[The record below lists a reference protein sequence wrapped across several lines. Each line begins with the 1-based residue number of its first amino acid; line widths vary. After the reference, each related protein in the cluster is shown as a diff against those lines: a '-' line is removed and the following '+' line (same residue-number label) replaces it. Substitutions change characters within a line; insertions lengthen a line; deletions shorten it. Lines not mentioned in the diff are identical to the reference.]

1 MIYVDTSALT
11 KLLIAEAESVAMR
24 ELAGIPMITS
34 AVTAVELRRAVRRR
48 VPSLAVEV
56 EHLLDRLTTVAI
68 DAQLL
73 RAAGAV
79 GPVELKS
86 LDAIHLATALLVR
99 DEITAFVAYDER
111 LLDAARLAGIP
122 TLSPGL

>member
-99 DEITAFVAYDER
+99 DETTAFVAYDER

>member
-11 KLLIAEAESVAMR
+11 KLLVAEAESVAMR
-24 ELAGIPMITS
+24 ELAGTPMITS
-34 AVTAVELRRAVRRR
+34 ALTAAELRRAVRRR
-48 VPSLAVEV
+48 APSLAVDV
-56 EHLLDRLTTVAI
+56 EHVLERLTTVAI

-79 GPVELKS
+79 GPVELKT
-86 LDAIHLATALLVR
+86 LDAIHLATAMAVR
-99 DEITAFVAYDER
+99 DDITAFVAYDER

-122 TLSPGL
+122 TLSPGV

>member
-11 KLLIAEAESVAMR
+11 KLLVAEAESIAMR
-24 ELAGIPMITS
+24 ELAGTPMITS
-34 AVTAVELRRAVRRR
+34 AVTAAELRRAVRLRS
-48 VPSLAVEV
+48 PSLAVDV
-56 EHLLDRLTTVAI
+56 EHVLDRLMTVAV
-68 DAQLL
+68 DAHLL

-79 GPVELKS
+79 GPVELKT
-86 LDAIHLATALLVR
+86 LDAIHLATALVVR

-122 TLSPGL
+122 TLSPGV

>member
-11 KLLIAEAESVAMR
+11 KLLVAEAESVAMR
-24 ELAGIPMITS
+24 ELAGTPMITS
-34 AVTAVELRRAVRRR
+34 AVTAAELRRAVRCRA
-48 VPSLAVEV
+48 PFLAVNV
-56 EHLLDRLTTVAI
+56 EHVLDRLTTVAI

-79 GPVELKS
+79 GPVELKT
-86 LDAIHLATALLVR
+86 LDAIHLATAVAVR

-122 TLSPGL
+122 TLSPGV